1 MTSSDVSVVLSTQQ
15 IRKAN
20 EHGLQKMKSLQ
31 NEINKFEVLNTINSF
46 SKTTSKDATS
56 TNFLLSR
63 LNSVLSSIPDVDDQ
77 THSILMTN
85 VRVTMM
91 ERCRRQELT
100 MLFTVVQ
107 NITTDL
113 IRTKHLIQGNVI
125 FKNKKDKELFLDMKS
140 SILSTT
146 HTGSVPQKWIRMIQ
160 DMSGI
165 NDANNANSATNTN
178 EENGLHI
185 NVWMYNLRQ
194 RIEYVS
200 VQLKKN
206 IDDHRK
212 RNSGINSGRNSGRS
226 SGRSSGRNSDEEKE
240 SSNNNNDKNSNTSR
254 VLHGKEMLCLKPLLL
269 YRPDV
274 MINAFKLSF
283 GKKIKCVI
291 QMEEDGNNLINN
303 AILALDGLFIKNA
316 YLFKDTLMENIP
328 VVETE
333 GTKNKKNN
341 SSNSGGN
348 SNSLLNNN
356 NNFTVAPRLFFVDVE
371 NESTESTESKK
382 RNKEKMYSA
391 PVVLSKTVI
400 GTVELKKGSAESV
413 TYWLKRGVHLTNQK
427 L

>member
-1 MTSSDVSVVLSTQQ
+1 
-15 IRKAN
+15 
-20 EHGLQKMKSLQ
+20 MKSLQ
-31 NEINKFEVLNTINSF
+31 NEIDKFEVLNTIHSF
-46 SKTTSKDATS
+46 SKTISKDATS

-113 IRTKHLIQGNVI
+113 FRTIHLIQGNVI
-125 FKNKKDKELFLDMKS
+125 FKNKKDEELFLDMKS

-178 EENGLHI
+178 EEDGLHI

-212 RNSGINSGRNSGRS
+212 RNSGTNSGRNSGRS
-226 SGRSSGRNSDEEKE
+226 SERNSDEEKE

-328 VVETE
+328 VVKTE
-333 GTKNKKNN
+333 GAKKKKNN

-391 PVVLSKTVI
+391 PVVLSETVI